1 MDRLNFSK
9 HLEIK
14 DVKIDDKFWNK
25 IIRLVKNE
33 VIPYQHLALQ
43 DKIEGAEKSFC
54 IDNFIKAKAVK
65 HKILQGSAVKK

>member
-1 MDRLNFSK
+1 MNRLNFSK

-14 DVKIDDKFWNK
+14 DVKINDKFWNE

-43 DKIEGAEKSFC
+43 DKIEGAEKFL
-54 IDNFIKAKAVK
+54 
-65 HKILQGSAVKK
+65 H